1 MDIIGCSKNIGKWYL
16 AKNNMKTFLRY
27 FTAGIIPIACFSLSV
42 LIYKKGL
49 FLINTE
55 NNLFFVI
62 GMVVVA
68 LSWGI
73 AAYSIKMGW
82 DVIRP
87 FRESFKKSKD
97 EGKNNKG

>member
-1 MDIIGCSKNIGKWYL
+1 
-16 AKNNMKTFLRY
+16 MKTFLRY

-42 LIYKKGL
+42 LSYKRGL
-49 FLINTE
+49 SLLKDLSANNTE
-55 NNLFFVI
+55 SNLSFVL
-62 GMVVVA
+62 GLVVVA

-87 FRESFKKSKD
+87 LRESFKKN
-97 EGKNNKG
+97 KNESQDNKG